1 MGSIQFV
8 RDENGNLTGVLV
20 PIDLWN
26 ILKEEIRE
34 ETEEILNN
42 PELMKAIKASKADI
56 KAGRMTTLDSLET
69 ELGCEKNW

>member
-42 PELMKAIKASKADI
+42 PELMKAIKASEADI
-56 KAGRMTTLDSLET
+56 KAGKTTTLDSLET
-69 ELGCEKNW
+69 ELGL